1 MAGNTGQALDACP
14 VCPPPPTN
22 GYPVIEKTVLN
33 IPMHRLFY
41 VSTAT
46 QPFNESTLAALV
58 EEAAGANLRDGVT
71 GALAYNGVNFAQV
84 LEGNEPVLDSLM
96 ARIRADPRH
105 SGVIIVRTGPA
116 KRRRYDGWSMKR
128 VDGLDFKELLDAAMQ
143 D

>member
-1 MAGNTGQALDACP
+1 M
-14 VCPPPPTN
+14 
-22 GYPVIEKTVLN
+22 
-33 IPMHRLFY
+33 
-41 VSTAT
+41 
-46 QPFNESTLAALV
+46 
-58 EEAAGANLRDGVT
+58 
-71 GALAYNGVNFAQV
+71 NFAQV